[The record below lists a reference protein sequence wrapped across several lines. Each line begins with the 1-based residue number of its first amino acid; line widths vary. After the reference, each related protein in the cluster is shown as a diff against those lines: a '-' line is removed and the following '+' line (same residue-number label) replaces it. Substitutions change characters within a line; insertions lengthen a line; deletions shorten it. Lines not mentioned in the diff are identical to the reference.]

1 MTNLVALVDGS
12 IYSRSVC
19 DHAAWAAM
27 RMGAGVEL
35 IHVIGRRQSSASPSD
50 LSGAIGLGART
61 SLLEELSELD
71 SRMSRVAQ
79 TRGRAIL
86 EDAVGILKEAG
97 ADEVSSRLRNG
108 DLLEELQACEE
119 DADLIVIGKRGDAA
133 DFATGHLGSNL
144 ERIARAAKRPLLVV
158 ARAFKPIE
166 RAMVAYDGGPSA
178 ERAAAFMA
186 ESPLFEGIDCHL
198 LTVGEPSVETRGR
211 LKAAEARLQKAGRA
225 VAVHT
230 VPGQPDKAI
239 IDAVIAEKIDLLMIG
254 AYGHSRIRNLIIGST
269 TTEMVR
275 QCRIPVMM
283 FR

>member
-133 DFATGHLGSNL
+133 VQ
-144 ERIARAAKRPLLVV
+144 LL
-158 ARAFKPIE
+158 
-166 RAMVAYDGGPSA
+166 
-178 ERAAAFMA
+178 
-186 ESPLFEGIDCHL
+186 
-198 LTVGEPSVETRGR
+198 
-211 LKAAEARLQKAGRA
+211 
-225 VAVHT
+225 
-230 VPGQPDKAI
+230 
-239 IDAVIAEKIDLLMIG
+239 
-254 AYGHSRIRNLIIGST
+254 
-269 TTEMVR
+269 
-275 QCRIPVMM
+275 
-283 FR
+283 